1 MLLLNRFFAFLLL
14 CLMLGGL
21 SAQAADDRNLSH
33 RTGTKRVAL
42 IIGNAAYQGLKPLSN
57 PANDAEDMARAL
69 KGFGFEVMLYKD
81 LPRRGMAEAIAE
93 FGRRVGGAEAALFY
107 YAGHGIQVRG
117 QNFLMPVNAVA
128 DSEAAVM
135 DEGLN
140 INRVLDEMEGG
151 AARINIVMLDAC
163 RDNPIT
169 GKFRGGGTRG
179 LAPPSAT
186 PKGTVIVYAT
196 DPGNTASD
204 GSGRNGLFTAGML
217 TAFKGKDLSLDGVLT
232 EASAYVEKTSS
243 NRQTPYVNG
252 PKTVQKNFYFRID
265 GNITVQPGPGEIDR
279 EFWNSV
285 KDSSDP
291 ADFEA
296 YLRQYPNGAF
306 RALAENRLKRL
317 KTPVVTPPVITQPP
331 VINQPPVITQ
341 TPPPARPGSLA
352 RYRISNGGQ
361 IMSTYDFSSH
371 SVVSKDS
378 RYSSSTLIAQA
389 HERNWPDAIATFD
402 KRNAFKGGGHIMDGL
417 VGYEVGRVD
426 DKEII
431 LQVLKDENRSANF
444 SITKDFFVTI
454 MANGLTAVSG
464 GASNVQA
471 APTNLRRIVISKPG
485 EVMSTYD
492 YAGKQ
497 LKLHDPSR
505 YPEANI
511 TSLGHERNWPD
522 AINTFDKRMKFSSH
536 PMDGLVG
543 YEVATI
549 PDGIVMYVPR
559 AENSGARFTVTKD
572 FFVAIRSGGVSG
584 R

>member
-1 MLLLNRFFAFLLL
+1 MARWIKFLF
-14 CLMLGGL
+14 CLFCSLSLL
-21 SAQAADDRNLSH
+21 SAGAADDRNLSH
-33 RTGTKRVAL
+33 RTGNKRVAL

-57 PANDAEDMARAL
+57 PANDAEDMAKAL
-69 KGFGFEVMLYKD
+69 KSFGFEVMYYKD
-81 LPRRGMAEAIAE
+81 LNRRNMAEAISD

-117 QNFLMPVNAVA
+117 QNYLMPVNAAA

-135 DEGLN
+135 DEGIN
-140 INRVLDEMEGG
+140 VNRVLDEMEGG

-169 GKFRGGGTRG
+169 GKFRTAGTRG
-179 LAPPSAT
+179 LAPPSAA

-217 TAFKGKDLSLDGVLT
+217 SAFKGKDLSLDGVLT
-232 EASAYVEKTSS
+232 EASSYVEKTSG

-265 GNITVQPGPGEIDR
+265 GNITVQPGPGEMDR

-296 YLRQYPNGAF
+296 YLKQYPNGAF

-317 KTPVVTPPVITQPP
+317 KVQPATPTITQNDNKPNNNYGAP
-331 VINQPPVITQ
+331 QPQPQIS
-341 TPPPARPGSLA
+341 RPGRLA
-352 RYRISNGGQ
+352 RYLISNGGQ
-361 IMSTYDFSSH
+361 VMSTYDFSGH
-371 SVVSKDS
+371 DIVSKDG
-378 RYSSSTLIAQA
+378 RWSSSYLSSEAN
-389 HERNWPDAIATFD
+389 ERNWPEDIATFE

-417 VGYEVGRVD
+417 VGYEAARIDG
-426 DKEII
+426 KHII
-431 LQVLKDENRSANF
+431 LYVPKEENRSARFNV
-444 SITKDFFVTI
+444 SKSFFV
-454 MANGLTAVSG
+454 ALTESG
-464 GASNVQA
+464 VA
-471 APTNLRRIVISKPG
+471 AQGGGSTAGPTVNLRRIYISKPG

-497 LKLHDPSR
+497 IKYLDTARHS
-505 YPEANI
+505 ESSIAA
-511 TSLGHERNWPD
+511 LGHERNWPD
-522 AINTFDKRMKFSSH
+522 AINTFDKRMKVGSH

-543 YEVATI
+543 YEVAI
-549 PDGIVMYVPR
+549 LPDGVVMYVPR
-559 AENSGARFTVTKD
+559 AENSGAKFDVSKD
-572 FFVAIRSGGVSG
+572 FYVAIRNNGVSG